1 MLAGA
6 ESARADRPN
15 ARSFY
20 MRTLRV
26 AEDQMVVRDGP
37 YRWVSAGRR
46 RRSPAVARLAKPSQ
60 NAIVASSIVAVMLG
74 AYTRRI
80 ATEGALLVDHL
91 GAAHRDD
98 MHQTSRIL
106 PGIYCM

>member
-1 MLAGA
+1 MRT
-6 ESARADRPN
+6 ARTLGH
-15 ARSFY
+15 FY
-20 MRTLRV
+20 TRTLRV

-37 YRWVSAGRR
+37 YRWVRR
-46 RRSPAVARLAKPSQ
+46 PGYAADLLLWLAWPKPSQ
-60 NAIVASSIVAVMLG
+60 NAMVASSIVAVMLG

-80 ATEGALLVDHL
+80 ATEEALLVDHL